1 MASKVG
7 LTWTSDTLTANFTTA
22 DTKATQYLA
31 RTTEYYSFRSETYA
45 KSKAKW
51 TDRTGNARGSLTGT
65 YEARIGRDSARFEI
79 TISHG
84 MPYGIW
90 LELRYNAKFAI
101 INKTVENQGKAFF
114 DTANKVMA
122 KMFGGTS

>member
-1 MASKVG
+1 MASKPG
-7 LTWTSDTLTANFTTA
+7 LTWTSDTLTANLATA
-22 DTKATQYLA
+22 SDRAVQYLA
-31 RTTEYYSFRSETYA
+31 RTTEYYSYRSETFA

-51 TDRTGNARGSLTGT
+51 TDRTGNARGSLSGT
-65 YEARIGRDSARFEI
+65 YTANIGMNSARFEI

-90 LELRYNAKFAI
+90 LELRWNGKFAI

-122 KMFGGTS
+122 KMFGGIS